1 MRRRR
6 GRYDLSDPAKSGR
19 SYRRYPSG
27 WRRRNESS
35 WYRSDSFYE
44 NDVYSEV
51 ETEIL
56 KDMYSLD
63 RECVL
68 EKKEGIYE
76 EMLMYN
82 QAKCKI
88 AERLTLPEL
97 KEDVLQIIHSE
108 GSIQAESERYTE
120 EEWRLKE
127 YSIFLFSI

>member
-1 MRRRR
+1 M
-6 GRYDLSDPAKSGR
+6 
-19 SYRRYPSG
+19 
-27 WRRRNESS
+27 
-35 WYRSDSFYE
+35 
-44 NDVYSEV
+44 

-82 QAKCKI
+82 QVKCKI

-97 KEDVLQIIHSE
+97 KEDVLQIFTVKAVSRQKAS
-108 GSIQAESERYTE
+108 GTLRK
-120 EEWRLKE
+120 EWRLKE

>member
-35 WYRSDSFYE
+35 GIEATLSMKM
-44 NDVYSEV
+44 NVYSEV

-68 EKKEGIYE
+68 RKKKAF
-76 EMLMYN
+76 MR
-82 QAKCKI
+82 KCLCTI
-88 AERLTLPEL
+88 RQNVRLRS
-97 KEDVLQIIHSE
+97 V
-108 GSIQAESERYTE
+108 
-120 EEWRLKE
+120 
-127 YSIFLFSI
+127 